1 MMLPTLL
8 MFVAAICLSV
18 IAGYYSVVGMTSI
31 FSGAL
36 IPIILMSGT
45 LETSKVIVA
54 SWLYNNWNK
63 THFALK
69 AYLTAAVVV
78 LMLITSMGIFG
89 FLSKA
94 HLEQAAAGAEQQAQI
109 QRITQQIDQQNAI
122 VAQARQKLANLGSD
136 SSAGDAA
143 VNARLAEANKIIEQA
158 NQRVQPQIDE
168 QQRII
173 DQERAAVELRAKGIQ
188 SQVDDVDKQV
198 ATLDSIVKTLVDKGS
213 TNQAQRRQQQQQS
226 DRDRLARQK
235 SALIKQMDTLRN
247 TSTQAAD
254 TAKAEI
260 AKIRAKVD
268 TDVKQAR
275 DTINSMSA
283 QLGQNVDTAKVQE
296 DADRQNARIKDA
308 GDKLEQLTTD
318 KFKMESENRKLEV
331 EVGPIKYIAQM
342 IYGDNADNNLMEH
355 AVRWVIM
362 TLIFVFD
369 PMAVLMLIAANQGM
383 REWSESKRRATEA
396 VANAVVETEQ
406 PVVQHIVE
414 QHIAKVTVT
423 NIDDPSDQTS
433 LDLMLS
439 ALSHSIVDVDELP
452 DPIPFVLPAP
462 APAVDISSM
471 VQEKMLELVNGL
483 QIQDDTPAETVFNAE
498 VNEPEVEP
506 VVTVEEDGLQIGRVI
521 DTADL
526 IDKLQRSHAARLKKF
541 SS

>member
-1 MMLPTLL
+1 
-8 MFVAAICLSV
+8 MFIAAICLSV
-18 IAGYYSVVGMTSI
+18 IAGYYSVVGMASI

-36 IPIILMSGT
+36 IPIRLMTGT

-63 THFALK
+63 THFALR

-173 DQERAAVELRAKGIQ
+173 DQERDTVELRAKGIQ

-226 DRDRLARQK
+226 DRDKLAQQK

-254 TAKAEI
+254 AAKAEI

-268 TDVKQAR
+268 ADVRQAR

-308 GDKLEQLTTD
+308 SDKLEQLTAD
-318 KFKMESENRKLEV
+318 KFRMESENRKLEV

-383 REWSESKRRATEA
+383 REWSESKKRAAEVVAEPIRPVIQHVTE
-396 VANAVVETEQ
+396 
-406 PVVQHIVE
+406 
-414 QHIAKVTVT
+414 VTVT
-423 NIDDPSDQTS
+423 SIDDPRDRAS
-433 LDLMLS
+433 LDLISSSL
-439 ALSHSIVDVDELP
+439 AHGTVDIEELP
-452 DPIPFVLPAP
+452 DTTPFVLPAP
-462 APAVDISSM
+462 SPAVDISSI

-506 VVTVEEDGLQIGRVI
+506 SMPVVEDSAQTGRVV

>member
-1 MMLPTLL
+1 LMLPTLL

>member
-1 MMLPTLL
+1 MLPTLL